1 MRQFTTLFLLSVHLL
16 FAGVAACLYACGQN
30 ARCPPLSGTWSDRE
44 GQDLVFKEGGKAF
57 WLTHFGSMSDTI
69 ALEYALDCSTNPVTL
84 DLMQFSGGP
93 HSGKILFGIVEWLSD
108 SSFRF
113 RYEAGLQSD
122 TRPKTFDDQQ
132 TIRFLKK

>member
-1 MRQFTTLFLLSVHLL
+1 MRQFTTLFFLSVHLL
-16 FAGVAACLYACGQN
+16 FAGIAACLYACGPS
-30 ARCPPLSGTWSDRE
+30 ARCLPLTGTWTDQE
-44 GQDLVFKEGGKAF
+44 GQDLVFQDGGKAF

-69 ALEYALDCSTNPVTL
+69 TLEYTLDCHANPVTL

-113 RYEAGLQSD
+113 RYEAGLQSS
-122 TRPKTFDDQQ
+122 TRPKEFDDQQ
-132 TIRFLKK
+132 TIKLLKK